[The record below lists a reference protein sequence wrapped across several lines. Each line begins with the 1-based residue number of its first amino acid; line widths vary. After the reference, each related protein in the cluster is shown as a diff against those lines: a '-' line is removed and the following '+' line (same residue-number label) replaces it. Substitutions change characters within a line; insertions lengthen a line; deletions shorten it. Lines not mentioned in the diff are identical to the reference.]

1 MGNIIGNMIN
11 EPTQNNTREQDISS
25 TIPYLRKLNAD
36 AKHLINNLDVPT
48 ANITHFTETDNYDM
62 YKIFEQNK
70 VDTND
75 FNATFSDTSPFISSD
90 LYNNLVK
97 QSGGG
102 EGEGEGEDDDSSTSS
117 SSNELEPSNPL
128 EQEMEDAEEMSARGD
143 DNDISEGLL
152 SVNSASYS
160 NGSYVSSSAHTD
172 GIASSS
178 SNVTTISI
186 GNNKVLSD
194 SVNTSDINMISIEE

>member
-102 EGEGEGEDDDSSTSS
+102 EGEGEDDDSSTSS
-117 SSNELEPSNPL
+117 SS
-128 EQEMEDAEEMSARGD
+128 
-143 DNDISEGLL
+143 DNKP
-152 SVNSASYS
+152 NA
-160 NGSYVSSSAHTD
+160 
-172 GIASSS
+172 
-178 SNVTTISI
+178 
-186 GNNKVLSD
+186 
-194 SVNTSDINMISIEE
+194 